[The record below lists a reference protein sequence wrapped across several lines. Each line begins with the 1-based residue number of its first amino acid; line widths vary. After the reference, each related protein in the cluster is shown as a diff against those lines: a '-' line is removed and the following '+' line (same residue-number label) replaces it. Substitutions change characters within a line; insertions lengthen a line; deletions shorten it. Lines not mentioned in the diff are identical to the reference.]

1 MTGFRS
7 FKSGTAAFLALS
19 ITSAAAAPILV
30 STPATAQA
38 IFGQRSR
45 EVSIPEG
52 VTLPVTF
59 DKEKVVVTPD
69 ETSDLTLTIAT
80 NIIDSNRNILI
91 PRGSELVGQLEPA
104 NFRGEEGSRF
114 VARELVF
121 PDGRK
126 QNIDATS
133 GVVTRKETIKRGAS
147 TGKIL
152 TDAAYGTA
160 AATVIS
166 LITGNKKIETLE
178 PIAGAAAGALASILL
193 NKREVEV
200 VVINPQNDLDVT
212 LQSNLLLSRF

>member
-1 MTGFRS
+1 MTGFRR
-7 FKSGTAAFLALS
+7 FKSGTAAFLALG
-19 ITSAAAAPILV
+19 ITTAAAAPILV
-30 STPATAQA
+30 SKPATAQA
-38 IFGQRSR
+38 IFGQQSR
-45 EVSIPEG
+45 GVSIPEG

-69 ETSDLTLTIAT
+69 ETSDLTLTVAT

-104 NFRGEEGSRF
+104 TFRGEKGSQF

-133 GVVTRKETIKRGAS
+133 AVVTNKEKIKRGAS

-160 AATVIS
+160 AASVIS
-166 LITGNKKIETLE
+166 LITGNNKIETLE
-178 PIAGAAAGALASILL
+178 PIAGAAAGAIAGILL
-193 NKREVEV
+193 RRKTVEV

-212 LQSNLLLSRF
+212 LRSNLSLSRF

>member
-1 MTGFRS
+1 MTGFYR
-7 FKSGTAAFLALS
+7 FKSGTAAFLALG
-19 ITSAAAAPILV
+19 ITTAAAAPILV

-45 EVSIPEG
+45 GVSIPEG
-52 VTLPVTF
+52 VRLPVTF

-69 ETSDLTLTIAT
+69 ETTDLTLTVAT

-91 PRGSELVGQLEPA
+91 PRGSELVGRLQPA
-104 NFRGEEGSRF
+104 TFNGEKGSQF

-133 GVVTRKETIKRGAS
+133 AVVTNKETIKRGAS

-160 AATVIS
+160 AASVIS
-166 LITGNKKIETLE
+166 LITGNNKIETLE
-178 PIAGAAAGALASILL
+178 PIAGAAAGAIAGILL
-193 NKREVEV
+193 RRKTVEV

-212 LQSNLLLSRF
+212 LRSNLSLSRF

>member
-7 FKSGTAAFLALS
+7 FKSGTAALLALG
-19 ITSAAAAPILV
+19 ITTAAAAPILV
-30 STPATAQA
+30 SRPATAQA

-45 EVSIPEG
+45 GVSIPEG

-69 ETSDLTLTIAT
+69 ETSDLTLKVASD
-80 NIIDSNRNILI
+80 IIDNNRNILI

-104 NFRGEEGSRF
+104 SFRGEKGSQF
-114 VARELVF
+114 IARELVF

-133 GVVTRKETIKRGAS
+133 AVVTNKETIKRGAS

-160 AATVIS
+160 AASVIS
-166 LITGNKKIETLE
+166 LITGNNKIETLE
-178 PIAGAAAGALASILL
+178 PIAGAAAGAIAGILL
-193 NKREVEV
+193 RRKTVEV

-212 LQSNLLLSRF
+212 LRSNLSLDRF

>member
-1 MTGFRS
+1 MTGFHRW
-7 FKSGTAAFLALS
+7 KSGTAAFLALS
-19 ITSAAAAPILV
+19 ITTAAAAPILV

-45 EVSIPEG
+45 GISIPSG
-52 VTLPVTF
+52 VRLPVAF

-69 ETSDLTLTIAT
+69 ETSDLTLTVAT

-104 NFRGEEGSRF
+104 TFRGEKGSRF

-126 QNIDATS
+126 QSIDATS
-133 GVVTRKETIKRGAS
+133 AVVTTKETIKRGSS

-160 AATVIS
+160 AATVLS
-166 LITGNKKIETLE
+166 LLTGNRKIETLE

-193 NKREVEV
+193 NRKSAEV
-200 VVINPQNDLDVT
+200 VVINPANDLDVT
-212 LQSNLLLSRF
+212 LRSNLLLSRF

>member
-1 MTGFRS
+1 MTGFYRW
-7 FKSGTAAFLALS
+7 KSGTAAFLALS
-19 ITSAAAAPILV
+19 ITTAAATPILV

-38 IFGQRSR
+38 IFGQSR
-45 EVSIPEG
+45 GVSIPSG
-52 VTLPVTF
+52 VRLPVTF
-59 DKEKVVVTPD
+59 DKEKIVVTPD
-69 ETSDLTLTIAT
+69 ETTDLTLTVAT
-80 NIIDSNRNILI
+80 NIIDSNRNVLI

-104 NFRGEEGSRF
+104 TLGREKGSRF

-133 GVVTRKETIKRGAS
+133 AVVTRKETIKRGAS
-147 TGKIL
+147 TSKVL

-178 PIAGAAAGALASILL
+178 PIAGAAAGALASIFLRR
-193 NKREVEV
+193 KEVEV
-200 VVINPQNDLDVT
+200 VVINPQNDLSVT
-212 LQSNLLLSRF
+212 LRSNLLLSRF

>member
-1 MTGFRS
+1 MTGFNR
-7 FKSGTAAFLALS
+7 FKSGTAAFLALG
-19 ITSAAAAPILV
+19 ITTAAAAPILV

-45 EVSIPEG
+45 GISIPEG

-69 ETSDLTLTIAT
+69 ETSDLTLKVASD
-80 NIIDSNRNILI
+80 IIDNNRNILI

-104 NFRGEEGSRF
+104 DFRGEKGSQF

-133 GVVTRKETIKRGAS
+133 AVVTNKETIKRGAS

-160 AATVIS
+160 AASVIS
-166 LITGNKKIETLE
+166 LITGNNKIETLE
-178 PIAGAAAGALASILL
+178 PIAGAAAGAIAGILL
-193 NKREVEV
+193 RRKTVEV

-212 LQSNLLLSRF
+212 LRSNLLLERF

>member
-1 MTGFRS
+1 MTGFHR
-7 FKSGTAAFLALS
+7 FKSGTAAFLALGIS
-19 ITSAAAAPILV
+19 TAAAAPILV

-45 EVSIPEG
+45 GVSIPEG

-69 ETSDLTLTIAT
+69 ETSDLTLTVAT

-91 PRGSELVGQLEPA
+91 PRGSELVGRLQPA
-104 NFRGEEGSRF
+104 TFNGEKGSQF

-126 QNIDATS
+126 QNINAVS
-133 GVVTRKETIKRGAS
+133 AVVTNKETIKRGAS

-166 LITGNKKIETLE
+166 LITGNKRIETLE
-178 PIAGAAAGALASILL
+178 TYSWCCCGCFSKYLT
-193 NKREVEV
+193 K
-200 VVINPQNDLDVT
+200 
-212 LQSNLLLSRF
+212 

>member
-1 MTGFRS
+1 MTGFQRL
-7 FKSGTAAFLALS
+7 KSGTAAFLALG
-19 ITSAAAAPILV
+19 ITTAAAAPLLV

-38 IFGQRSR
+38 IFGQQSR
-45 EVSIPEG
+45 GVSIPQG

-69 ETSDLTLTIAT
+69 ETSDLTLTVAR

-91 PRGSELVGQLEPA
+91 PRGSELVGRLQPA
-104 NFRGEEGSRF
+104 NFNGEKGSQF

-133 GVVTRKETIKRGAS
+133 AVVTNKETIKRGAS

-166 LITGNKKIETLE
+166 LITGNKRIETLE

-193 NKREVEV
+193 NKRQVEV
-200 VVINPQNDLDVT
+200 VVINPQNDLNVT
-212 LQSNLLLSRF
+212 LRSNLLLSRF

>member
-7 FKSGTAAFLALS
+7 FKSGTAAFLALG
-19 ITSAAAAPILV
+19 ITTAAAAPILV
-30 STPATAQA
+30 SRPATAQA

-45 EVSIPEG
+45 GVSIPEG

-69 ETSDLTLTIAT
+69 ETSDLTLTVAT

-104 NFRGEEGSRF
+104 TFRGEKGSQF

-133 GVVTRKETIKRGAS
+133 AVVTNKEKIKKGAS

-160 AATVIS
+160 AASVIS
-166 LITGNKKIETLE
+166 LITGNNKIETLE
-178 PIAGAAAGALASILL
+178 PIAGAAAGAIAGILL
-193 NKREVEV
+193 RRKTVEV

-212 LQSNLLLSRF
+212 LRSNLSLSRF

>member
-1 MTGFRS
+1 MTGFHRW
-7 FKSGTAAFLALS
+7 KSGTAAFLALS
-19 ITSAAAAPILV
+19 ITTAAAAPILI

-38 IFGQRSR
+38 IFGQSR
-45 EVSIPEG
+45 RVSIPEG

-69 ETSDLTLTIAT
+69 ETSDLTLTVAR
-80 NIIDSNRNILI
+80 NIIDSERNILI
-91 PRGSELVGQLEPA
+91 PRGSELVGRLEPA
-104 NFRGEEGSRF
+104 TFNGEKGSQF

-121 PDGRK
+121 PDGNK

-133 GVVTRKETIKRGAS
+133 AVVTNKETIKRGAS
-147 TGKIL
+147 TGRVL

-166 LITGNKKIETLE
+166 LITGNNKIETLE
-178 PIAGAAAGALASILL
+178 PLAGAAAGAIASILL
-193 NKREVEV
+193 NRKQVEV

-212 LQSNLLLSRF
+212 LRSNLLLSRF

>member
-7 FKSGTAAFLALS
+7 FKSGTAAFLALG
-19 ITSAAAAPILV
+19 ITTAAAAPILV
-30 STPATAQA
+30 SRPATAQA

-45 EVSIPEG
+45 GVSIPEG

-69 ETSDLTLTIAT
+69 ETSDLTLKVASD
-80 NIIDSNRNILI
+80 IIDNNRNILI

-104 NFRGEEGSRF
+104 SFRGEKGSQF
-114 VARELVF
+114 IARELVF

-133 GVVTRKETIKRGAS
+133 AVVTNKETIKRGAS

-160 AATVIS
+160 AASVIS
-166 LITGNKKIETLE
+166 LITGNNKIETLE
-178 PIAGAAAGALASILL
+178 PIAGAAAGAIAGILL
-193 NKREVEV
+193 RRKTVEV

-212 LQSNLLLSRF
+212 LRSNLSLDRF